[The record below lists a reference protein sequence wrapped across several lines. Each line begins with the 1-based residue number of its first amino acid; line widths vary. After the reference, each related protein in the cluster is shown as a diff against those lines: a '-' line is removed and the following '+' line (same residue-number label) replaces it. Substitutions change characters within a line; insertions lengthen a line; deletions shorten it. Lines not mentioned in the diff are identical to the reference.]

1 MESTKI
7 VESLRKVRLRNEEL
21 ALLDQS
27 FVIVPYLIS
36 GYQDYGNSGI
46 ITHQRFV
53 NDYETFKR
61 IWTGNDTVSIC
72 WKDSF
77 SVNQNE
83 NGEMESQYQLGD
95 FFLGL
100 IETNN
105 FSNNLERDTAF
116 SDYIKQEQVNTITFR
131 VHNIFDINDNY
142 NFYLYKIPELSK
154 STLYRIESI
163 EKDFAVGTKELL
175 GYVITFRTINQE
187 LATTG
192 KAKQQ
197 NITNSAPGQGYLE
210 CEVKDQQWFNESGKD
225 LIENVDYIK
234 TYGKRYIVASKD
246 KFQHRPVVKA
256 NIKFLGAA
264 IPCSIAF
271 VGRRVDSLN
280 SNKWGAQELIFLK
293 DIENDLTP
301 TLFRT
306 QQNQQNFYFG
316 SFKTTLSQE
325 KEFFTYLK
333 DMFGSINKIDFNGW
347 LQYQMEKIKLTNPTQ
362 YDSGTQ
368 TDNYQY
374 VLDKDWNF
382 EFSRTKTIDTGLSG
396 VDTTIKVRGSQT
408 LDNHLFFNFWTQKDI
423 AYLPTNKKESLG
435 LKVGNRVLTTLS
447 PLAVI
452 KNWFNGT
459 ELGLIGQWLDG
470 FRRPKFTG
478 ICGIIPAPFLD
489 MNDDYWKDTL
499 QAQYGDR
506 MPMNFLENDK
516 DNPSSIFFRSDTINT
531 SFSGSLTNRFMK
543 SGVAYTTLELG
554 QTTFSN
560 GNYIYPS
567 NRTKPLLINGEE
579 YLLSKTTLGF
589 IIDKILIQSIGK
601 CDISVEF
608 LDNSNE
614 VVWSGIFQS
623 EAKWTDSFREIW
635 TIRDTSLFGRENMY
649 FSKEVPYPKAL
660 TIIGATERPEY
671 QEHNVSIIRE
681 TWRYLDNT
689 LIKPQPFLS
698 SFTGMSSQN
707 WFEKITKTNIFDRE
721 PNKAYSPWIYDTQNV
736 SVIGEIELGGLLNDY
751 KNENKV
757 LNLDFIQNL
766 YVPDTLF
773 WGYYQIINPA
783 TTNIVETTR
792 INCDLYIESFNTQVL
807 FNDFELGVWKK
818 VELPQPTNNKIYEQN
833 SIEIW
838 NYNPLEYL
846 DIKFYEKLVNG
857 KQSLFLEYR
866 MKRIYR
872 NSGFPENPRILTFYK
887 TNSDTFFIRNS
898 DKHFRYQYSIRF
910 RI

>member
-7 VESLRKVRLRNEEL
+7 VEHLRKVRLRNEEL
-21 ALLDQS
+21 ALLEQS

-46 ITHQRFV
+46 ISQQRFV

-95 FFLGL
+95 FFLGI

-131 VHNIFDINDNY
+131 VHNIFNINDNY

-197 NITNSAPGQGYLE
+197 NISTSAPGQGYLE
-210 CEVKDQQWFNESGKD
+210 CEVKDQIWFNESGKD

-234 TYGKRYIVASKD
+234 TYGNRYIVASKD

-264 IPCSIAF
+264 IPCVVAF

-316 SFKTTLSQE
+316 AFKTTLSQE

-347 LQYQMEKIKLTNPTQ
+347 LTYSMKNIEQTNPTKQ
-362 YDSGTQ
+362 DSTYG
-368 TDNYQY
+368 DSYQY
-374 VLDKDWNF
+374 VLDKNWSFQFN
-382 EFSRTKTIDTGLSG
+382 RTRTVTGQSG
-396 VDTTIKVRGSQT
+396 VDTTIRVEGNKT
-408 LDNHLFFNFWTQKDI
+408 LDNHLFFNFWSQKDI

-435 LKVGNRVLTTLS
+435 LKVANAMFNFSVFGVVVNF
-447 PLAVI
+447 
-452 KNWFNGT
+452 FNGT
-459 ELGLIGQWLDG
+459 LLSKIGDWFG
-470 FRRPKFTG
+470 RRPFFTG
-478 ICGIIPAPFLD
+478 ICGIVPAPFLD

-531 SFSGSLTNRFMK
+531 SFSGTLTNKFRK
-543 SGVAYTTLELG
+543 NNVIYNTLEIG
-554 QTTFSN
+554 QKQFEN

-567 NRTKPLLINGEE
+567 DRTKPLLINGEE
-579 YLLSKTTLGF
+579 QLVDKTTLGF

-649 FSKEVPYPKAL
+649 FSKEIPYPKAL
-660 TIIGATERPEY
+660 TIIGATTRPEY
-671 QEHNVSIIRE
+671 QEHNVVIFDRQWSYYD
-681 TWRYLDNT
+681 TT
-689 LIKPQPFLS
+689 LSGSQPFLS
-698 SFTGMSSQN
+698 SFTGMSRVG
-707 WFEKITKTNIFDRE
+707 WFEKRTKTNVFDKE
-721 PNKAYSPWIYDTQNV
+721 PNIAYSPYVFDNTNV
-736 SVIGEIELGGLLNDY
+736 LTGEVELGGLFNDY
-751 KNENKV
+751 RNENKI
-757 LNLDFIQNL
+757 LNLDFRQTL
-766 YVPDTLF
+766 YVPNKLF
-773 WGYYQIINPA
+773 WGYYQQINPA
-783 TTNIVETTR
+783 TTKLIETTR
-792 INCDLYIESFNTQVL
+792 INCDLDILSFSFQVL
-807 FNDFELGVWKK
+807 INDFELGTWKSID
-818 VELPQPTNNKIYEQN
+818 LPQPTNNKIYEQN
-833 SIEIW
+833 SIEMW

-846 DIKFYEKLVNG
+846 EIRFVEKLVNG
-857 KQSLFLEYR
+857 KQTLFLEYQ

-872 NSGFPENPRILTFYK
+872 NNGFPENPRILTFYK
-887 TNSDTFFIRNS
+887 TNGEGFFIRNNTNN
-898 DKHFRYQYSIRF
+898 FRYGYYIKF

>member
-7 VESLRKVRLRNEEL
+7 VESLRKTRLRNEEL

-27 FVIVPYLIS
+27 FIIVPYLIS
-36 GYQDYGNSGI
+36 GYQDYGNTGI
-46 ITHQRFV
+46 INQQKFV

-77 SVNQNE
+77 KVVQNE

-142 NFYLYKIPELSK
+142 NFYLFKIPELSK

-192 KAKQQ
+192 KSKQQ

-210 CEVKDQQWFNESGKD
+210 CEVKDKEWFNESGKD
-225 LIENVDYIK
+225 LVENVDYIK
-234 TYGKRYIVASKD
+234 TYGNRYIAASKN
-246 KFQHRPVVKA
+246 KFYNRPVVKA

-271 VGRRVDSLN
+271 VGRRVDSIN
-280 SNKWGAQELIFLK
+280 SNQWGPQELIFLK
-293 DIENDLTP
+293 NIENDLTP

-316 SFKTTLSQE
+316 SFNTTLTQE

-347 LQYQMEKIKLTNPTQ
+347 LQYSMSKIALTNPTQ
-362 YDSGTQ
+362 QDIGTN
-368 TDNYQY
+368 TENYQY
-374 VLDKDWNF
+374 VLNKDWSF
-382 EFSRTKTIDTGLSG
+382 QFDRTKTIDTGQSG
-396 VDTTIKVRGSQT
+396 VDTTIRIRGNKT

-435 LKVGNRVLTTLS
+435 LKVGNKVLN
-447 PLAVI
+447 AVFNPI
-452 KNWFNGT
+452 KNWFSGST
-459 ELGLIGQWLDG
+459 LSLVGHWIDG

-478 ICGIIPAPFLD
+478 VCGIIPAPFLD

-506 MPMNFLENDK
+506 MPLNFLENDK

-531 SFSGSLTNRFMK
+531 SFSGELTNRFMK
-543 SGVAYTTLELG
+543 NNVAYNTLEIG
-554 QTTFSN
+554 QKTFAN
-560 GNYIYPS
+560 GNPIYP
-567 NRTKPLLINGEE
+567 NETTKPLVINGEE
-579 YLLSKTTLGF
+579 HLISKTSLGF

-608 LDNSNE
+608 LDNNNE
-614 VVWSGIFQS
+614 VVWNGIFQS

-660 TIIGATERPEY
+660 TILGSTPKPEY
-671 QEHNVSIIRE
+671 QEHNRNLMHNRWTNI
-681 TWRYLDNT
+681 DNGT
-689 LIKPQPFLS
+689 LPQPFLS
-698 SFTGMSSQN
+698 SFTGMIDQQ
-707 WFEKITKTNIFDRE
+707 WFKKETKTDIFDNS
-721 PNKAYSPWIYDTQNV
+721 PNIGYSPYIYNSNQIY
-736 SVIGEIELGGLLNDY
+736 SHSLKLGGLFNEY
-751 KNENKV
+751 RNENKI
-757 LNLDFIQNL
+757 LHLDFFQRL
-766 YVPDTLF
+766 KVPNNLF
-773 WGYYQIINPA
+773 WGYYEKTSG
-783 TTNIVETTR
+783 TTSRIVETTR
-792 INCDLYIESFNTQVL
+792 INCDLDIKSFNIPIL
-807 FNDFELGVWKK
+807 FNDFDLGVWKRID
-818 VELPQPTNNKIYEQN
+818 LPKITNEKIYSN
-833 SIEIW
+833 DTIEIW
-838 NYNPLEYL
+838 NYNPLEQL
-846 DIKFYEKLVNG
+846 EIRFVENVING
-857 KQSLFLEYR
+857 QKSLFLEY
-866 MKRIYR
+866 KYKFIYR
-872 NSGFPENPRILTFYK
+872 DRKFPENPRILTFYK
-887 TNSDTFFIRNS
+887 KNADGFFFRPYPNSFE
-898 DKHFRYQYSIRF
+898 YQYYIKF

>member
-7 VESLRKVRLRNEEL
+7 VEHLRKVRLRNEEL
-21 ALLDQS
+21 ALLEQS

-36 GYQDYGNSGI
+36 GYQDYGNTGI

-95 FFLGL
+95 FFLGI

-131 VHNIFDINDNY
+131 VHNIFNINDNY

-197 NITNSAPGQGYLE
+197 NISTSAPGQGYLE

-225 LIENVDYIK
+225 LVENVDYIK
-234 TYGKRYIVASKD
+234 TYGNRYVVASKD

-264 IPCSIAF
+264 IPCVVAF

-347 LQYQMEKIKLTNPTQ
+347 LTYKMDKIKKTNPTQ
-362 YDSGTQ
+362 QDLGTD
-368 TDNYQY
+368 TENYQY
-374 VLDKDWNF
+374 VLDKNWSF
-382 EFSRTKTIDTGLSG
+382 EFNRKKIINTGQSG
-396 VDTTIKVRGSQT
+396 VDTTVTINGSKT
-408 LDNHLFFNFWTQKDI
+408 LDNHLFFNFWLQKDI
-423 AYLPTNKKESLG
+423 AYLPTNKKESVGLRVIQDSFNFGPLG
-435 LKVGNRVLTTLS
+435 IIINF
-447 PLAVI
+447 
-452 KNWFNGT
+452 FNGS
-459 ELGLIGQWLDG
+459 LLSKIGDWVNKLM
-470 FRRPKFTG
+470 RPKFDG
-478 ICGIIPAPFLD
+478 LFGIIPAPFLD
-489 MNDDYWKDTL
+489 MNDDYWKNTV
-499 QAQYGDR
+499 QTQFGDR

-531 SFSGSLTNRFMK
+531 SFSGTLTNKFRK
-543 SGVAYTTLELG
+543 NNVIYNTLEIG
-554 QTTFSN
+554 QKQFEN

-567 NRTKPLLINGEE
+567 DRTKPLLINGEE
-579 YLLSKTTLGF
+579 QLVDKTTLGF

-649 FSKEVPYPKAL
+649 FSKEIPYPKAL
-660 TIIGATERPEY
+660 TIIGATEKPSY
-671 QEHNVSIIRE
+671 QEHIVSVLYKQWRYFSNEDGAPGIQHFYNGIMGQWYERE
-681 TWRYLDNT
+681 TRTHPW
-689 LIKPQPFLS
+689 
-698 SFTGMSSQN
+698 
-707 WFEKITKTNIFDRE
+707 DRE
-721 PNKAYSPWIYDTQNV
+721 PNLAYSPYIWNTPNSYLG
-736 SVIGEIELGGLLNDY
+736 GEIELGGLFNDY
-751 KNENKV
+751 RNENKV
-757 LNLDFIQNL
+757 LNLDFFQNL
-766 YVPDTLF
+766 KVPNNLF
-773 WGYYQIINPA
+773 WGEFRGEMLEL
-783 TTNIVETTR
+783 TK
-792 INCDLYIESFNTQVL
+792 INCDLHINSFTTQVL
-807 FNDFELGVWKK
+807 FNDFELGVWKR
-818 VELPQPTNNKIYEQN
+818 VALPQPTNNKIYEEN
-833 SIEIW
+833 TIEIW
-838 NYNPLEYL
+838 NYNPLDWL
-846 DIKFYEKLVNG
+846 QIRFVEKVVNG
-857 KQSLFLEYR
+857 KNSLFLEYN
-866 MKRIYR
+866 MKKIYR
-872 NSGFPENPRILTFYK
+872 NSGFPTNPRILTFYRTDGK
-887 TNSDTFFIRNS
+887 TLYIRNNS
-898 DKHFRYQYSIRF
+898 NYFSYDYYIKF

>member
-7 VESLRKVRLRNEEL
+7 VESLRKTRLRNEEL
-21 ALLDQS
+21 ALLEQS

-77 SVNQNE
+77 SVKQNE

-131 VHNIFDINDNY
+131 VHNIFNINDNY

-192 KAKQQ
+192 KSKQQ
-197 NITNSAPGQGYLE
+197 NISTSAPGQGYLE

-225 LIENVDYIK
+225 LVENVDYIK

-264 IPCSIAF
+264 IPCVVAF

-316 SFKTTLSQE
+316 AFKTTLSQE

-347 LQYQMEKIKLTNPTQ
+347 LTYKMEKIKKTNPTQ
-362 YDSGTQ
+362 EDLGTD
-368 TDNYQY
+368 TENYQY
-374 VLDKDWNF
+374 VLDKNWSF
-382 EFSRTKTIDTGLSG
+382 EFNRKKIINTGQSG
-396 VDTTIKVRGSQT
+396 VDTTVTIEGNKT
-408 LDNHLFFNFWTQKDI
+408 LDNHLFFNFWLQKDI
-423 AYLPTNKKESLG
+423 AYLPTNKKESVGLRVVQDLFNFSALG
-435 LKVGNRVLTTLS
+435 IIINF
-447 PLAVI
+447 
-452 KNWFNGT
+452 FNGS
-459 ELGLIGQWLDG
+459 LLSKIGDWHNKLM
-470 FRRPKFTG
+470 RPKFDGLFG
-478 ICGIIPAPFLD
+478 IVPAPFLD
-489 MNDDYWKDTL
+489 MNDDYWKNTV
-499 QAQYGDR
+499 QTQFGDR

-531 SFSGSLTNRFMK
+531 SFSGSLTNKFRK
-543 SGVAYTTLELG
+543 NNVIYNTLEIG
-554 QTTFSN
+554 QKQFEN

-579 YLLSKTTLGF
+579 QLVDKTTLGF

-649 FSKEVPYPKAL
+649 FSKEIPYPKAL
-660 TIIGATERPEY
+660 TIIGATERPTY
-671 QEHNVSIIRE
+671 QEHKLEIFEKQWRNTTYGARDFILWSKE
-681 TWRYLDNT
+681 T
-689 LIKPQPFLS
+689 S
-698 SFTGMSSQN
+698 AN
-707 WFEKITKTNIFDRE
+707 WFEKRTRTNIFDRE
-721 PNKAYSPWIYDTQNV
+721 DNKAYSPYIFNIPHFGYTA
-736 SVIGEIELGGLLNDY
+736 SIELGGLFNDY
-751 KNENKV
+751 RNENKV
-757 LNLDFIQNL
+757 LNLDFFQNL

-773 WGYYQIINPA
+773 WAFGEISNPD
-783 TTNIVETTR
+783 NITTR
-792 INCDLYIESFNTQVL
+792 INCDLHINSFNTQVL
-807 FNDFELGVWKK
+807 FSDFELGVWKDIN
-818 VELPQPTNNKIYEQN
+818 LPQPTNNKIYEQN

-846 DIKFYEKLVNG
+846 KIRFVEKVVNG
-857 KQSLFLEYR
+857 KNSLFLEYQLR
-866 MKRIYR
+866 QIYR
-872 NSGFPENPRILTFYK
+872 NNGFPENPRILTFYK
-887 TNSDTFFIRNS
+887 TNNESFI
-898 DKHFRYQYSIRF
+898 IRKSEEYF
-910 RI
+910 KYGYYIKIRI

>member
-7 VESLRKVRLRNEEL
+7 VESLRKTRLRNEEL
-21 ALLDQS
+21 ALLEQS

-131 VHNIFDINDNY
+131 VHNIFNINDNY

-192 KAKQQ
+192 KSKQQ

-225 LIENVDYIK
+225 LVENVDYIK

-325 KEFFTYLK
+325 KEFFSYLK

-347 LQYQMEKIKLTNPTQ
+347 LQYQMEKIQKTNPTEF
-362 YDSGTQ
+362 DVGTQ
-368 TDNYQY
+368 SDNYQY
-374 VLDKDWNF
+374 VLDKNWTF
-382 EFSRTKTIDTGLSG
+382 EFNRNKTIDTGQSG
-396 VDTTIKVRGSQT
+396 VDTTIKVRGSKT

-435 LKVGNRVLTTLS
+435 LKVADRFLTSLS

-459 ELGLIGQWLDG
+459 ELGLIGEWLDR

-478 ICGIIPAPFLD
+478 ICGIVPAPFLE

-506 MPMNFLENDK
+506 MPMNLLENDK
-516 DNPSSIFFRSDTINT
+516 DSPSSIFFRSDTINT

-554 QTTFSN
+554 QTQFEN
-560 GNYIYPS
+560 GNYIYPN

-608 LDNSNE
+608 LDSANE

-649 FSKEVPYPKAL
+649 FSKEIPYPKAL
-660 TIIGATERPEY
+660 TIIGATERPTY
-671 QEHNVSIIRE
+671 QEHNVDIFKEHWNYIGSSNVTEITNVGLWFKKR
-681 TWRYLDNT
+681 TRDN
-689 LIKPQPFLS
+689 IWDKKD
-698 SFTGMSSQN
+698 N
-707 WFEKITKTNIFDRE
+707 V
-721 PNKAYSPWIYDTQNV
+721 AYSPYIFDNPNNIV
-736 SVIGEIELGGLLNDY
+736 SGEVELGGLFNDY
-751 KNENKV
+751 RNENKI
-757 LNLDFIQNL
+757 LNLDFFQNL

-773 WGYYQIINPA
+773 WASVYNHPNYDYVSNSFK
-783 TTNIVETTR
+783 
-792 INCDLYIESFNTQVL
+792 INCDLHINSFNTQVL
-807 FNDFELGVWKK
+807 INDFELGVWKRI
-818 VELPQPTNNKIYEQN
+818 ELPQPTNNKIYEQN
-833 SIEIW
+833 RIEIW
-838 NYNPLEYL
+838 NYKPVEYLKIRFVEKVINGKNTLVLEY
-846 DIKFYEKLVNG
+846 D
-857 KQSLFLEYR
+857 
-866 MKRIYR
+866 MKVIHRDNR
-872 NSGFPENPRILTFYK
+872 GFPENPRILTFYDEWDNILFVRN
-887 TNSDTFFIRNS
+887 NSKFF
-898 DKHFRYQYSIRF
+898 HYSYYIKF

>member
-21 ALLDQS
+21 ALLEQS

-46 ITHQRFV
+46 ITQQRFV

-95 FFLGL
+95 FFLGI

-192 KAKQQ
+192 KSKQQ
-197 NITNSAPGQGYLE
+197 NISNSAPGQGYLE
-210 CEVKDQQWFNESGKD
+210 CEVKDQQWFNESGRD
-225 LIENVDYIK
+225 LVENVDYIK

-325 KEFFTYLK
+325 KEFFSYLK

-347 LQYQMEKIKLTNPTQ
+347 LQYQMEKIAKTNPTQ
-362 YDSGTQ
+362 FDVGTQ
-368 TDNYQY
+368 SDNYQY
-374 VLDKDWNF
+374 VLDKNWTF
-382 EFSRTKTIDTGLSG
+382 EFNRNKTIDTGQSG
-396 VDTTIKVRGSQT
+396 VDTTIKVRGSKT

-435 LKVGNRVLTTLS
+435 LKVADRFLTSLS
-447 PLAVI
+447 PLLVI

-459 ELGLIGQWLDG
+459 ELGLIGEWLDG

-506 MPMNFLENDK
+506 MPMNLLENDK
-516 DNPSSIFFRSDTINT
+516 DSPSSIFFRSDTINT

-543 SGVAYTTLELG
+543 SSVAYTTLELG

-560 GNYIYPS
+560 GNYIYP
-567 NRTKPLLINGEE
+567 NDRTKQLLINGEE
-579 YLLSKTTLGF
+579 YLLSKTSLGF

-660 TIIGATERPEY
+660 TIIGATERPSY
-671 QEHNVSIIRE
+671 QEHNVNIFRE
-681 TWRYLDNT
+681 QWNYVSNT
-689 LIKPQPFLS
+689 NIS
-698 SFTGMSSQN
+698 SVKFMNVFNSS
-707 WFEKITKTNIFDRE
+707 WFEKITKTNIFDKV
-721 PNKAYSPWIYDTQNV
+721 PNLAYSPYIFDNPNNIV
-736 SVIGEIELGGLLNDY
+736 SGEIELGGLLNDY
-751 KNENKV
+751 KNENKI
-757 LNLDFIQNL
+757 LYLDFIQNV
-766 YVPDTLF
+766 YVPNTLF
-773 WGYYQIINPA
+773 WAHLRHKDTPYEIALIHYY
-783 TTNIVETTR
+783 
-792 INCDLYIESFNTQVL
+792 INCDLNIKSFDFQVL
-807 FNDFELGVWKK
+807 INDFELGTWKLI
-818 VELPQPTNNKIYEQN
+818 ELPQPTNNKIYHQN
-833 SIEIW
+833 GVEVW

-846 DIKFYEKLVNG
+846 KIRFVEKAVNG
-857 KQSLFLEYR
+857 KNSLFLEYD
-866 MKRIYR
+866 MKLIYR
-872 NSGFPENPRILTFYK
+872 DRAFPENPRILTFYD
-887 TNSDTFFIRNS
+887 TNSDALYVESNNEP
-898 DKHFRYQYSIRF
+898 FRYNYYINF

>member
-21 ALLDQS
+21 ALLEQS

-95 FFLGL
+95 FFLGI

-192 KAKQQ
+192 KSKQQ
-197 NITNSAPGQGYLE
+197 NISTSAPGQGYLE

-225 LIENVDYIK
+225 LVENVDYIK

-264 IPCSIAF
+264 IPCAVAF
-271 VGRRVDSLN
+271 VGRRLDSLN

-325 KEFFTYLK
+325 KDFFKYLK

-347 LQYQMEKIKLTNPTQ
+347 LQYSMKNIVTTNPTQ
-362 YDSGTQ
+362 IDSEKTES
-368 TDNYQY
+368 YQY
-374 VLDKDWNF
+374 DLNKDWSF
-382 EFSRTKTIDTGLSG
+382 TFDRTKTTSG
-396 VDTTIKVRGSQT
+396 QSGADTTIRIEGNKT

-435 LKVGNRVLTTLS
+435 LKIANAMFDFS
-447 PLAVI
+447 PLGVVV
-452 KNWFNGT
+452 NFFNGT
-459 ELGLIGQWLDG
+459 LLSKIGNWFG
-470 FRRPKFTG
+470 RKPKFNG
-478 ICGIIPAPFLD
+478 ICGIISAPFLD

-531 SFSGSLTNRFMK
+531 SFSGSLTNRFRK
-543 SGVAYTTLELG
+543 NNVIYNTLEIG
-554 QTTFSN
+554 QKQFEN

-579 YLLSKTTLGF
+579 QLVDKTTLGF

-660 TIIGATERPEY
+660 TIIGATTKPDY
-671 QEHNVSIIRE
+671 QEHKLDIFERQWRNTTYGARNFIEWSRE
-681 TWRYLDNT
+681 T
-689 LIKPQPFLS
+689 S
-698 SFTGMSSQN
+698 AN
-707 WFEKITKTNIFDRE
+707 WFEKRTRTNIFDRE
-721 PNKAYSPWIYDTQNV
+721 DNKAYSPYIFETPHFGYTA
-736 SVIGEIELGGLLNDY
+736 SVELGGLFNDY
-751 KNENKV
+751 RNENKV
-757 LNLDFIQNL
+757 LNLDFFQNL
-766 YVPDTLF
+766 YVPNTLF
-773 WGYYQIINPA
+773 WAFGEISNPK
-783 TTNIVETTR
+783 NITTR
-792 INCDLYIESFNTQVL
+792 INCDLHINSFNTQVL
-807 FNDFELGVWKK
+807 FNDFTLGEWKSID
-818 VELPQPTNNKIYEQN
+818 LPRPTNNKIYESN

-846 DIKFYEKLVNG
+846 DIRFVEKLVNG

-866 MKRIYR
+866 LRLIYR
-872 NSGFPENPRILTFYK
+872 NNGFPENPRILTFYK
-887 TNSDTFFIRNS
+887 TNNESFYIRKS
-898 DKHFRYQYSIRF
+898 EDYFKYGYYIKIR
-910 RI
+910 I

>member
-7 VESLRKVRLRNEEL
+7 VEHLRKVRLRNEEL
-21 ALLDQS
+21 ALLEQS

-77 SVNQNE
+77 RVVQNE

-95 FFLGL
+95 FFLGI

-131 VHNIFDINDNY
+131 VHNIFEINDNY

-210 CEVKDQQWFNESGKD
+210 CEVKDQIWFNESGKD
-225 LIENVDYIK
+225 LVENVDYIK
-234 TYGKRYIVASKD
+234 TYGKRYIVASRD

-325 KEFFTYLK
+325 KDFFKYLK

-347 LQYQMEKIKLTNPTQ
+347 LQYSMKNIEKTNPTRQ
-362 YDSGTQ
+362 DSTYGDTY
-368 TDNYQY
+368 TN
-374 VLDKDWNF
+374 VLDKNWSFTFD
-382 EFSRTKTIDTGLSG
+382 RTRTVTGQSG
-396 VDTTIKVRGSQT
+396 VDTTIRVSGNKT
-408 LDNHLFFNFWTQKDI
+408 LDNHLFFNFWSQKDI

-435 LKVGNRVLTTLS
+435 LKVANAMLDFSLLGVVL
-447 PLAVI
+447 
-452 KNWFNGT
+452 NFFNGT
-459 ELGLIGQWLDG
+459 LLSKIGDWFG
-470 FRRPKFTG
+470 RRPFFTG
-478 ICGIIPAPFLD
+478 ICGIISAPFLD

-531 SFSGSLTNRFMK
+531 SFSGTLTNKFRK
-543 SGVAYTTLELG
+543 NNVIYNTLEIG
-554 QTTFSN
+554 QKQFEN
-560 GNYIYPS
+560 GNYIYTS
-567 NRTKPLLINGEE
+567 DRTKPLLINGEE
-579 YLLSKTTLGF
+579 QLVDKTTLGF

-649 FSKEVPYPKAL
+649 FSKEIPYPKAL
-660 TIIGATERPEY
+660 TIIGATEKPTY
-671 QEHNVSIIRE
+671 QEHKLEIFEKQWRNTTYGARDFILWSKE
-681 TWRYLDNT
+681 T
-689 LIKPQPFLS
+689 S
-698 SFTGMSSQN
+698 AN
-707 WFEKITKTNIFDRE
+707 WFEKRTRTNIFDRE
-721 PNKAYSPWIYDTQNV
+721 DNKAYSPYIFDIPHFEYTA
-736 SVIGEIELGGLLNDY
+736 SVELGGLFNDY
-751 KNENKV
+751 RNENKV

-766 YVPDTLF
+766 YVPDTLCWF
-773 WGYYQIINPA
+773 FGEYSNPD
-783 TTNIVETTR
+783 NITTR
-792 INCDLYIESFNTQVL
+792 INCDLHINSFNTQVL
-807 FNDFELGVWKK
+807 FNDFELNEWKSI
-818 VELPQPTNNKIYEQN
+818 ELPRPTNNKIYEKD

-838 NYNPLEYL
+838 NYNPLDWL
-846 DIKFYEKLVNG
+846 DIRFVEKLVNG
-857 KQSLFLEYR
+857 KQSLFLEYSLR
-866 MKRIYR
+866 LIHR

-887 TNSDTFFIRNS
+887 TNGDSFVIRKS
-898 DKHFRYQYSIRF
+898 EDYFKYGYYIKIR
-910 RI
+910 I

>member
-21 ALLDQS
+21 ALLEQS

-46 ITHQRFV
+46 ITQQRFV

-95 FFLGL
+95 FFLGI

-192 KAKQQ
+192 KSKQQ
-197 NITNSAPGQGYLE
+197 NISNSAPGQGYLE
-210 CEVKDQQWFNESGKD
+210 CEVKDQKWFNESGRD
-225 LIENVDYIK
+225 LVENVDYIK

-264 IPCSIAF
+264 IPCAVAF

-347 LQYQMEKIKLTNPTQ
+347 LQYKMEKMKKTNPIQ
-362 YDSGTQ
+362 QDLGTD
-368 TDNYQY
+368 TENYQY
-374 VLDKDWNF
+374 VLDKNWSFQWDREKIIN
-382 EFSRTKTIDTGLSG
+382 SGQSG
-396 VDTTIKVRGSQT
+396 VDTTVTIEGSKT
-408 LDNHLFFNFWTQKDI
+408 LDNHLFFNFWLQKDI
-423 AYLPTNKKESLG
+423 AYLPTNKTETVG
-435 LKVGNRVLTTLS
+435 LRVVQDLFNFSAVGIIINF
-447 PLAVI
+447 
-452 KNWFNGT
+452 FNGS
-459 ELGLIGQWLDG
+459 LLSKIGNWVNKLM
-470 FRRPKFTG
+470 RPKFHG
-478 ICGIIPAPFLD
+478 LCGFVPAPFLD
-489 MNDDYWKDTL
+489 MNDDYWKDTV
-499 QAQYGDR
+499 QTQFGDR

-531 SFSGSLTNRFMK
+531 SFSGSLTNRFRK
-543 SGVAYTTLELG
+543 NNVIYNTLEIG
-554 QTTFSN
+554 QKQFEN

-579 YLLSKTTLGF
+579 QLVDKTTLGF

-649 FSKEVPYPKAL
+649 FSKEIPYPKAL
-660 TIIGATERPEY
+660 TIIGATTKPDY
-671 QEHNVSIIRE
+671 QEHKLDIFERQWRNTTYGARNFIEWSRE
-681 TWRYLDNT
+681 T
-689 LIKPQPFLS
+689 S
-698 SFTGMSSQN
+698 AN
-707 WFEKITKTNIFDRE
+707 WFEKRTRTNIFDRE
-721 PNKAYSPWIYDTQNV
+721 DNKAYSPYIFETPHFGYTA
-736 SVIGEIELGGLLNDY
+736 SVELGGLFNDY
-751 KNENKV
+751 RNENKV
-757 LNLDFIQNL
+757 LNLDFFQNL
-766 YVPDTLF
+766 YVPNTLF
-773 WGYYQIINPA
+773 WAFGEISNPK
-783 TTNIVETTR
+783 NITTR
-792 INCDLYIESFNTQVL
+792 INCDLHINSFNTQVL
-807 FNDFELGVWKK
+807 FNDFTLGEWKSID
-818 VELPQPTNNKIYEQN
+818 LPRPTNNKIYESN

-846 DIKFYEKLVNG
+846 DIRFVEKLVNG

-866 MKRIYR
+866 LRLIYR
-872 NSGFPENPRILTFYK
+872 NNGFPENPRILTFYK
-887 TNSDTFFIRNS
+887 TNNESFYIRKS
-898 DKHFRYQYSIRF
+898 EDYFKYGYYIKIR
-910 RI
+910 I

>member
-7 VESLRKVRLRNEEL
+7 VESLRKTRLRNEEL
-21 ALLDQS
+21 ALLEQS

-46 ITHQRFV
+46 ITQQRFV

-95 FFLGL
+95 FFLGI

-225 LIENVDYIK
+225 LVENVDYIK
-234 TYGKRYIVASKD
+234 TYGKRYIVASRN

-333 DMFGSINKIDFNGW
+333 DLFGSINKIDYNGW
-347 LQYQMEKIKLTNPTQ
+347 LQYSMKNIEKTNPTQ
-362 YDSGTQ
+362 FDVGTQ
-368 TDNYQY
+368 SDNYQY
-374 VLDKDWNF
+374 NLDKDWSF
-382 EFSRTKTIDTGLSG
+382 TFDRTKTTSGQSG
-396 VDTTIKVRGSQT
+396 VDTTIRVEGNKT

-435 LKVGNRVLTTLS
+435 LKVANTILNF
-447 PLAVI
+447 AVFGII
-452 KNWFNGT
+452 KNFFNGNLLST
-459 ELGLIGQWLDG
+459 IGSWLD
-470 FRRPKFTG
+470 RRPKFTG
-478 ICGIIPAPFLD
+478 ICGIISAPFLD

-531 SFSGSLTNRFMK
+531 SFSGNLTNRFMK
-543 SGVAYTTLELG
+543 SSVAYTTLELG
-554 QTTFSN
+554 QTQFEN
-560 GNYIYPS
+560 GDYIYPN

-579 YLLSKTTLGF
+579 YLLQTTSLGF

-608 LDNSNE
+608 LDSANE

-649 FSKEVPYPKAL
+649 FSKEIPYPKAL

-681 TWRYLDNT
+681 TWRYVGGSNIRPIT
-689 LIKPQPFLS
+689 FLNWNNQTS
-698 SFTGMSSQN
+698 AN

-736 SVIGEIELGGLLNDY
+736 SVIGEIELGGLFNDY
-751 KNENKV
+751 RNENKI
-757 LNLDFIQNL
+757 LYLDFIQNL

-773 WGYYQIINPA
+773 WGYEKVINPA
-783 TTNIVETTR
+783 TTNIVETTK

-807 FNDFELGVWKK
+807 INDFELGVWKSIA
-818 VELPQPTNNKIYEQN
+818 LPNPTNNKIYEQN

-846 DIKFYEKLVNG
+846 EIRFYEKVVNG
-857 KQSLFLEYR
+857 EQSLFLEYR

-887 TNSDTFFIRNS
+887 TNGDTFYIRQDS
-898 DKHFRYQYSIRF
+898 DFFRYQYSIRF

>member
-21 ALLDQS
+21 ALLEQS

-95 FFLGL
+95 FFLGI

-192 KAKQQ
+192 KSKQQ

-225 LIENVDYIK
+225 LVENVDYIK
-234 TYGKRYIVASKD
+234 TYGKRYIVASRD

-374 VLDKDWNF
+374 VLDKDWTF
-382 EFSRTKTIDTGLSG
+382 EFARTKTIDTGLSG
-396 VDTTIKVRGSQT
+396 VDTTIKVRGSKT

-531 SFSGSLTNRFMK
+531 SFSGNLTNRFMK
-543 SGVAYTTLELG
+543 SSVAYTTLELG
-554 QTTFSN
+554 QTQFEN
-560 GNYIYPS
+560 GNYIYP
-567 NRTKPLLINGEE
+567 NDRTKPLLINGEE
-579 YLLSKTTLGF
+579 HLLSKTSLGF

-649 FSKEVPYPKAL
+649 FSKEIPYPKAL
-660 TIIGATERPEY
+660 TIIGATEKPDY
-671 QEHNVSIIRE
+671 QEHNVDIFKEQWNYVSSSGYTNTEITNVGLWFKKTTR
-681 TWRYLDNT
+681 DN
-689 LIKPQPFLS
+689 IWDKKD
-698 SFTGMSSQN
+698 N
-707 WFEKITKTNIFDRE
+707 V
-721 PNKAYSPWIYDTQNV
+721 AYSPYIFDNPNDIV
-736 SVIGEIELGGLLNDY
+736 SGEVELGGLFNDY
-751 KNENKV
+751 RNENKI
-757 LNLDFIQNL
+757 LYLDFIQNL
-766 YVPDTLF
+766 YVPNTLF
-773 WGYYQIINPA
+773 WASVYNAPNYDYVSSNFK
-783 TTNIVETTR
+783 
-792 INCDLYIESFNTQVL
+792 INCDLNINSFNTKVL
-807 FNDFELGVWKK
+807 INDFELGVWKSIA
-818 VELPQPTNNKIYEQN
+818 LPNLTNNKIYEQN
-833 SIEIW
+833 RIEIW
-838 NYNPLEYL
+838 NYNPLQYL
-846 DIKFYEKLVNG
+846 EIRFVEKVING
-857 KQSLFLEYR
+857 KTTLVLEYD
-866 MKRIYR
+866 MKLIYR
-872 NSGFPENPRILTFYK
+872 DRAFPENPRILTFYDEWDNILFVK
-887 TNSDTFFIRNS
+887 NDSKLF
-898 DKHFRYQYSIRF
+898 HYSYYIKF

>member
-21 ALLDQS
+21 ALLEQS

-46 ITHQRFV
+46 ITQQRFV

-95 FFLGL
+95 FFLGI

-192 KAKQQ
+192 KSKQQ
-197 NITNSAPGQGYLE
+197 NISNSAPGQGYLE
-210 CEVKDQQWFNESGKD
+210 CEVKDQKWFNESGRD
-225 LIENVDYIK
+225 LVENVDYIK

-264 IPCSIAF
+264 IPCAVAF

-347 LQYQMEKIKLTNPTQ
+347 LQYKMEKMKKTNPIQ
-362 YDSGTQ
+362 QDLGTD
-368 TDNYQY
+368 TENYQY
-374 VLDKDWNF
+374 VLDKNWSF
-382 EFSRTKTIDTGLSG
+382 EFNRKKIINTGQSG
-396 VDTTIKVRGSQT
+396 VDTTVTIEGSKT
-408 LDNHLFFNFWTQKDI
+408 LDNHLFFNFWLQKDI
-423 AYLPTNKKESLG
+423 AYLPTNKTETVG
-435 LKVGNRVLTTLS
+435 LRVVQDLFNFSAVGIIINF
-447 PLAVI
+447 
-452 KNWFNGT
+452 FNGS
-459 ELGLIGQWLDG
+459 LLSKIGNWVNKLM
-470 FRRPKFTG
+470 RPKFHG
-478 ICGIIPAPFLD
+478 LCGFVPAPFLD
-489 MNDDYWKDTL
+489 MNDDYWKDTV
-499 QAQYGDR
+499 QTQFGDR

-531 SFSGSLTNRFMK
+531 SFSGSLTNRFRK
-543 SGVAYTTLELG
+543 NNVIYNTLEIG
-554 QTTFSN
+554 QKQFEN

-579 YLLSKTTLGF
+579 QLVDKTTLGF

-649 FSKEVPYPKAL
+649 FSKEIPYPKAL
-660 TIIGATERPEY
+660 TIIGATTKPDY
-671 QEHNVSIIRE
+671 QEHKLDIFERQWRNTTYGARNFIEWSRE
-681 TWRYLDNT
+681 T
-689 LIKPQPFLS
+689 S
-698 SFTGMSSQN
+698 AN
-707 WFEKITKTNIFDRE
+707 WFEKRTRTNIFDRE
-721 PNKAYSPWIYDTQNV
+721 DNKAYSPYIFETPHFGYTA
-736 SVIGEIELGGLLNDY
+736 SVELGGLFNDY
-751 KNENKV
+751 RNENKV
-757 LNLDFIQNL
+757 LNLDFFQNL
-766 YVPDTLF
+766 YVPNTLF
-773 WGYYQIINPA
+773 WAFGEISNPK
-783 TTNIVETTR
+783 NITTR
-792 INCDLYIESFNTQVL
+792 INCDLHINSFNTQVL
-807 FNDFELGVWKK
+807 FNDFTLGEWKSID
-818 VELPQPTNNKIYEQN
+818 LPRPTNNKIYESN

-846 DIKFYEKLVNG
+846 EIRFVEKLVNG

-866 MKRIYR
+866 LRLIYR
-872 NSGFPENPRILTFYK
+872 NNGFPENPRILTFYK
-887 TNSDTFFIRNS
+887 TNNESFYIRKS
-898 DKHFRYQYSIRF
+898 EDYFKYGYYIKIR
-910 RI
+910 I

>member
-21 ALLDQS
+21 ALLEQS

-46 ITHQRFV
+46 ITQQRFV

-95 FFLGL
+95 FFLGI

-192 KAKQQ
+192 KSKQQ
-197 NITNSAPGQGYLE
+197 NISNSAPGQGYLE
-210 CEVKDQQWFNESGKD
+210 CEVKDQKWFNESGRD
-225 LIENVDYIK
+225 LVENVDYIK
-234 TYGKRYIVASKD
+234 TYGKRYIVASRD

-264 IPCSIAF
+264 IPCAVAF

-347 LQYQMEKIKLTNPTQ
+347 LQYKMEKMKKTNPIQ
-362 YDSGTQ
+362 QDLGTD
-368 TDNYQY
+368 TENYQY
-374 VLDKDWNF
+374 VLDKNWSFQWDREKIIN
-382 EFSRTKTIDTGLSG
+382 SGQSG
-396 VDTTIKVRGSQT
+396 VDTTVTIEGSKT
-408 LDNHLFFNFWTQKDI
+408 LDNHLFFNFWLQKDI
-423 AYLPTNKKESLG
+423 AYLPTNKTETVG
-435 LKVGNRVLTTLS
+435 LRVVQDLFNFSAVGIIINF
-447 PLAVI
+447 
-452 KNWFNGT
+452 FNGS
-459 ELGLIGQWLDG
+459 LLSKIGNWVNKLM
-470 FRRPKFTG
+470 RPKFHG
-478 ICGIIPAPFLD
+478 LCGFVPAPFLD
-489 MNDDYWKDTL
+489 MNDDYWKDTV
-499 QAQYGDR
+499 QTQFGDR

-531 SFSGSLTNRFMK
+531 SFSGSLTNRFRK
-543 SGVAYTTLELG
+543 NNVIYNTLEIG
-554 QTTFSN
+554 QKQFEN

-579 YLLSKTTLGF
+579 QLVDKTTLGF

-649 FSKEVPYPKAL
+649 FSKEIPYPKAL
-660 TIIGATERPEY
+660 TIIGATTKPDY
-671 QEHNVSIIRE
+671 QEHKLDIFERQWRNTTYGARNFIEWSKE
-681 TWRYLDNT
+681 T
-689 LIKPQPFLS
+689 S
-698 SFTGMSSQN
+698 AN
-707 WFEKITKTNIFDRE
+707 WFEKRTRTNIFDRE
-721 PNKAYSPWIYDTQNV
+721 DNKAYSPYIFETPHFGYTA
-736 SVIGEIELGGLLNDY
+736 SVELGGLFNDY
-751 KNENKV
+751 RNENKV
-757 LNLDFIQNL
+757 LNLDFFQNL
-766 YVPDTLF
+766 YVPNTLF
-773 WGYYQIINPA
+773 WAFGEISNPK
-783 TTNIVETTR
+783 NITTR
-792 INCDLYIESFNTQVL
+792 INCDLHINSFNTQVL
-807 FNDFELGVWKK
+807 FNDFTLGEWKSID
-818 VELPQPTNNKIYEQN
+818 LPRPTNNKIYESN

-846 DIKFYEKLVNG
+846 DIRFVEKLVNG

-866 MKRIYR
+866 LRLIYR
-872 NSGFPENPRILTFYK
+872 NNGFPENPRILTFYK
-887 TNSDTFFIRNS
+887 TNNESFYIRKS
-898 DKHFRYQYSIRF
+898 EDYFKYGYYIKIR
-910 RI
+910 I

>member
-21 ALLDQS
+21 ALLEQS

-95 FFLGL
+95 FFLGI

-192 KAKQQ
+192 KSKQQ

-225 LIENVDYIK
+225 LVENVDYIK
-234 TYGKRYIVASKD
+234 TYGKRYIVASRN

-264 IPCSIAF
+264 IPCVVAF

-333 DMFGSINKIDFNGW
+333 DLFGSINKIDFNGW
-347 LQYQMEKIKLTNPTQ
+347 LQYSMKNIEKTNPTQ
-362 YDSGTQ
+362 FDVGTQ
-368 TDNYQY
+368 LDNYQY
-374 VLDKDWNF
+374 VLDKDWTF
-382 EFSRTKTIDTGLSG
+382 EFNRNKTIDTGQSG
-396 VDTTIKVRGSQT
+396 VDTTIKVRGSKT

-478 ICGIIPAPFLD
+478 ICGIVPAPFLD

-531 SFSGSLTNRFMK
+531 SFSGTLTNKFRK
-543 SGVAYTTLELG
+543 NNVIYNTLEIG
-554 QTTFSN
+554 QKQFEN

-567 NRTKPLLINGEE
+567 DRTKPLLINGEE
-579 YLLSKTTLGF
+579 QLVDKTTLGF

-649 FSKEVPYPKAL
+649 FSKEIPYPKAL
-660 TIIGATERPEY
+660 TIIGATTKPEY
-671 QEHNVSIIRE
+671 QEHIYPIFNRQWSNTTYGSRDFILWSKE
-681 TWRYLDNT
+681 T
-689 LIKPQPFLS
+689 S
-698 SFTGMSSQN
+698 AN
-707 WFEKITKTNIFDRE
+707 WFEKRTRTNIFDRE
-721 PNKAYSPWIYDTQNV
+721 DNKAYSPYIFDTPNH
-736 SVIGEIELGGLLNDY
+736 ILGGEIELGGLFNDY
-751 KNENKV
+751 RNENKV
-757 LNLDFIQNL
+757 LNLDFRQWLN
-766 YVPDTLF
+766 VPDTLF
-773 WGYYQIINPA
+773 WAFGEISNPN
-783 TTNIVETTR
+783 NITTR
-792 INCDLYIESFNTQVL
+792 INCDLDIFNFTTQVL
-807 FNDFELGVWKK
+807 FNDFELGTWKRI
-818 VELPQPTNNKIYEQN
+818 ELPRPTNNKIYEQN
-833 SIEIW
+833 SIEMW
-838 NYNPLEYL
+838 NYNPLEWL
-846 DIKFYEKLVNG
+846 EIRFVERVVNG
-857 KQSLFLEYR
+857 KNSLFLELKYQ
-866 MKRIYR
+866 MIYR
-872 NSGFPENPRILTFYK
+872 NNGFPENPRILTFYK
-887 TNSDTFFIRNS
+887 TNNESFYIRKS
-898 DKHFRYQYSIRF
+898 EKPFEYGYYLKIR
-910 RI
+910 I